1 MRHTHQDLK
10 KIFSER
16 IMKIQNEITI
26 PKNKSFKR
34 MRERLHKEFD
44 EVWVNYKNNQAT
56 YDQWDKALRKW
67 LNAEII

>member
-1 MRHTHQDLK
+1 
-10 KIFSER
+10 
-16 IMKIQNEITI
+16 MKIQNEITI